1 MDLGKITLKK
11 IKKYVSYTIF
21 IKKVPDAYSKYI
33 LMYSFFPNIHES
45 LLISRW
51 SNDYIILINS
61 SIMVKKLQL
70 KKIVIRITNFE
81 RNNLGA

>member
-1 MDLGKITLKK
+1 MDLGRITLKK
-11 IKKYVSYTIF
+11 NNKKYVSYTIF

-33 LMYSFFPNIHES
+33 IDVPLMYSFFPNIHES

-61 SIMVKKLQL
+61 SIMVKKIAI
-70 KKIVIRITNFE
+70 KENCYK
-81 RNNLGA
+81 NNKL